1 MRRVGV
7 GLLAFLAA
15 FWWCG
20 MDSSVGSAPGDVG
33 ATVMLTAI
41 TTGDF
46 DRARPATVVPTAW
59 SATMGYRPI
68 LVPGP
73 RGETMLAKPTGDCS
87 SFTGQTGY
95 DFTPV
100 CMEHDLAYDVVRYA
114 ARVGDPLPASAR
126 QAADDMFD
134 RDLHARCDELGVTGW
149 SKIMCN
155 IYASGFAT
163 GVRMN
168 SWRQG
173 YRSPDPENTIRWW
186 AMLLLALTL
195 MCLPRAVRSVRTPD
209 RMRRPDPFGLA
220 RTGTGPLPTRAP
232 PPPLTVGGAAPR

>member
-1 MRRVGV
+1 MA
-7 GLLAFLAA
+7 LLALLAA

-20 MDSSVGSAPGDVG
+20 TDSSVGDEPGDAG
-33 ATVMLTAI
+33 ATTMLAAI
-41 TTGDF
+41 TSGDF
-46 DRARPATVVPTAW
+46 DHTRPNSVIPAGWVT
-59 SATMGYRPI
+59 TMGYRPI

-114 ARVGDPLPASAR
+114 HRVGRPLPASGR

-134 RDLHARCDELGVTGW
+134 RDLHARCDQLGVTGW
-149 SKIMCN
+149 SKVMCN
-155 IYASGFAT
+155 IYASSFAFA
-163 GVRMN
+163 VRVN

-173 YRSPDPENTIRWW
+173 YRSPDPESSIRWW
-186 AMLLLALTL
+186 SMALMTLVLLAV
-195 MCLPRAVRSVRTPD
+195 PRTIRMLRRTED
-209 RMRRPDPFGLA
+209 RVRPDPFGLTRRGA
-220 RTGTGPLPTRAP
+220 SALPTGDRQS
-232 PPPLTVGGAAPR
+232 PLRIG